1 MLIPFFYDIQIF
13 EKKQGRF
20 WSGDRKG
27 GDMTRY
33 LKVFMAAAIL
43 CIPGWGAFG
52 EPCQAASTVF
62 HSYAKPV
69 SPPDFTVEDLNGKK
83 INFKDASGEVV
94 LVNFWAT
101 W

>member
-1 MLIPFFYDIQIF
+1 MSRF
-13 EKKQGRF
+13 EK
-20 WSGDRKG
+20 
-27 GDMTRY
+27 T
-33 LKVFMAAAIL
+33 LIAAAIFGIL
-43 CIPGWGAFG
+43 GLGLGGEFCGAS
-52 EPCQAASTVF
+52 STVF

-83 INFKDASGEVV
+83 INFKEPSGEVV

>member
-1 MLIPFFYDIQIF
+1 MSRSWKIF
-13 EKKQGRF
+13 
-20 WSGDRKG
+20 
-27 GDMTRY
+27 
-33 LKVFMAAAIL
+33 LAAAVL
-43 CIPGWGAFG
+43 CLPGWGLWG

-69 SPPDFTVEDLNGKK
+69 PPPDFTVEDLQGKK

>member
-1 MLIPFFYDIQIF
+1 MPIPFFYDIQIF

-20 WSGDRKG
+20 WSGDGKG
-27 GDMTRY
+27 GDMIRY

-43 CIPGWGAFG
+43 CIPGWGVFG
-52 EPCQAASTVF
+52 EPCQAASTIF

-69 SPPDFTVEDLNGKK
+69 SPPDFAIEDLNGKK
-83 INFKDASGEVV
+83 FNFKDPTGDVV